1 MAKLAVLHTFFM
13 ELANKHKIVLIQLQ
27 NHM

>member
-13 ELANKHKIVLIQLQ
+13 ELANKHKIILIQLQ
-27 NHM
+27 NRI